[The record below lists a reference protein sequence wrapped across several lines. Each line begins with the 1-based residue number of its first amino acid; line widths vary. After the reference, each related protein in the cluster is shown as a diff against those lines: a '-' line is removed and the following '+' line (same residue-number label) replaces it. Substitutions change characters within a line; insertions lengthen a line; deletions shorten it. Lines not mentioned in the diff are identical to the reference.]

1 MMWSGNT
8 RMIVCLLGLAIMMP
22 NSFGAAAERQTRLIQ
37 KDVIVHDVGA
47 EDVRGLMRE
56 GVNPP
61 LAIVPLAD
69 ALAIRQEL
77 LSFLRK
83 SSIARERKVLDNLDD
98 YYIQYIGY
106 ARNGRNGVFLNG
118 VCSSQFES
126 LGLDERHV
134 ALVADGGPC
143 FFSVHYDVVSKRFR
157 ELFVHG
163 SA

>member
-1 MMWSGNT
+1 MMWSGNI
-8 RMIVCLLGLAIMMP
+8 RMVVCLLGLAMMMP
-22 NSFGAAAERQTRLIQ
+22 NSFGAAAEQQRRLMQ
-37 KDVIVHDVGA
+37 KDVIVQDVRA

-83 SSIARERKVLDNLDD
+83 SSIASERKVLANFDD

-106 ARNGRNGVFLNG
+106 TRNGRNIVFLNG

-134 ALVADGGPC
+134 GLVADGGPC
-143 FFSVHYDVVSKRFR
+143 FFIGHYDVVSKRFL

>member
-1 MMWSGNT
+1 
-8 RMIVCLLGLAIMMP
+8 MMP
-22 NSFGAAAERQTRLIQ
+22 NSFGAAAERQTRLMQ

>member
-1 MMWSGNT
+1 MWSGNI

-22 NSFGAAAERQTRLIQ
+22 NSFGAAAERQRRLMK
-37 KDVIVHDVGA
+37 KDVIVQDVGA
-47 EDVRGLMRE
+47 GDVRGLMRE

-83 SSIARERKVLDNLDD
+83 SSIASERKVLANFDD

-106 ARNGRNGVFLNG
+106 ARNGRNIVFLNG

-134 ALVADGGPC
+134 GLVADGGPC
-143 FFSVHYDVVSKRFR
+143 FFSVHYDVVSKRFL

-163 SA
+163 SP

>member
-1 MMWSGNT
+1 MWSGNI
-8 RMIVCLLGLAIMMP
+8 RMVVCMLGLAIMMP
-22 NSFGAAAERQTRLIQ
+22 NSFGAAAERQKRLMQ
-37 KDVIVHDVGA
+37 KDVIVQDVRAG
-47 EDVRGLMRE
+47 DVRGLMRE

-83 SSIARERKVLDNLDD
+83 SPIASERKVLADFDD

-106 ARNGRNGVFLNG
+106 ARNGRNIVFLNG

-126 LGLDERHV
+126 LRLDERHV
-134 ALVADGGPC
+134 ELVADGGPC
-143 FFSVHYDVVSKRFR
+143 FFSVHYDIASKRIL